1 MSGGVCH
8 GFILRG
14 LQAAQAGPEL
24 STAYAARHAQLL
36 LKQGDWASAVAV
48 LAVHGVNTNPANFQ
62 LYRDVVLE
70 VLAADLHTRQRA
82 TEQQAR

>member
-8 GFILRG
+8 GFIFRG
-14 LQAAQAGPEL
+14 PQAAQAEL

-36 LKQGDWASAVAV
+36 LKQGDWASAAAV

-82 TEQQAR
+82 TEQKAR